1 MTKKTFNVIFSLLLV
16 VFSAEAMNKEKNDPD
31 KVPVNSVED
40 FFAFRQTLGQ
50 TRRVRFDSGD
60 GAPVQSQLNKAPV
73 KPKPV
78 EQSEKK

>member
-1 MTKKTFNVIFSLLLV
+1 MTKKTFSVIFSLLLV
-16 VFSAEAMNKEKNDPD
+16 VFAAEAMKKEKNDPD

-40 FFAFRQTLGQ
+40 FFAFRQELRQ

-60 GAPVQSQLNKAPV
+60 AAPAQNQFNKVPV
-73 KPKPV
+73 KPV